1 MIVRI
6 PAQSLREVAE
16 RLDEEQMAGL
26 IDHTELKPHVLRKKI
41 RSLCDEADAHGFA
54 TVCINSWWVREAS
67 RYLKSKSSRV
77 GVASVV
83 GFPLGQMSTESKAFE
98 TSDAIANGATEVD
111 MVINVG
117 AIRDMAASS
126 GDEGRQMRGLV
137 RDDIGAV
144 VKKADGA
151 PVKVI
156 LETGYLTDEEIV
168 EACRISEEAGA
179 AFVKTSTGFGPMGAY
194 PAHLKLMRDSVGDR
208 LGVKAAGGVTNFLEA
223 IRSIYAAANS
233 PSLLR
238 PGRFRIGT
246 SSGINIV
253 NSLNWARYD
262 GSWFVEEVPC
272 KICPSNYVSKQPLEV
287 QTVYVKKCKT
297 CPDNAYRKF
306 KDF

>member
-1 MIVRI
+1 MII
-6 PAQSLREVAE
+6 PSQSLREVAE
-16 RLDEEQMAGL
+16 RLDEQQVAGL

-41 RSLCDEADAHGFA
+41 RSLCDEADTHGFA
-54 TVCINSWWVREAS
+54 TVCVNSWWVREAS
-67 RYLKSKSSRV
+67 QHLKSKSSRV
-77 GVASVV
+77 GIACVV

-98 TSDAIANGATEVD
+98 TSDAIGNGSTEID

-117 AIRDMAASS
+117 TVREMAGAS
-126 GDEGRQMRGLV
+126 GDESGRMRELV
-137 RDDIGAV
+137 RDDVGAV

-156 LETGYLTDEEIV
+156 LETGYLTDGEIV

-194 PAHLKLMRDSVGDR
+194 PAHLKLMRDTVGDR

-223 IRSIYAAANS
+223 IRCIYAAANS

-238 PGRFRIGT
+238 PDKFRLGT
-246 SSGINIV
+246 SNGINIV
-253 NSLNWARYD
+253 NSLSWAKYD
-262 GSWFVEEVPC
+262 DSWFVEEVPC
-272 KICPSNYVSKQPLEV
+272 KICPSNYVSTQPLEV

>member
-6 PAQSLREVAE
+6 PAQSLREIAE

-41 RSLCDEADAHGFA
+41 RSLCDEDDAHGFA
-54 TVCINSWWVREAS
+54 AVCINSWWVHEAS
-67 RYLKSKSSRV
+67 QYLKSKPSRV
-77 GVASVV
+77 GIASVV

-98 TSDAIANGATEVD
+98 AEDAITHGATEID

-117 AIRDMAASS
+117 SIREMAASS
-126 GDEGRQMRGLV
+126 GGAASGIRELV
-137 RDDIGAV
+137 RNDIASV

-194 PAHLKLMRDSVGDR
+194 PSHLKLMRETIGDR

-238 PGRFRIGT
+238 PERFRIGT
-246 SSGINIV
+246 SNGINIV
-253 NSLNWARYD
+253 NSLSWTRYD
-262 GSWFVEEVPC
+262 DSWFVEEVPC
-272 KICPSNYVSKQPLEV
+272 KICPSNYVAKQPLEV
-287 QTVYVKKCKT
+287 QTVYVNKCKA
-297 CPDNAYRKF
+297 CPHNSYRKF

>member
-6 PAQSLREVAE
+6 PAQSLREIAE
-16 RLDEEQMAGL
+16 RLDETQMAGL

-41 RSLCDEADAHGFA
+41 RSLCDEADVHGFA
-54 TVCINSWWVREAS
+54 AVCINSWWVREAS
-67 RYLKSKSSRV
+67 QYLKSKPSRV
-77 GVASVV
+77 GIASVV

-98 TSDAIANGATEVD
+98 AADAIANGATEID

-117 AIRDMAASS
+117 GVREMAASS
-126 GDEGRQMRGLV
+126 GEAAPTRSLV
-137 RDDIGAV
+137 RDDIAAV

-194 PAHLKLMRDSVGDR
+194 PSHLKLMRETINER
-208 LGVKAAGGVTNFLEA
+208 LGVKAAGGVTDFLEA

-238 PGRFRIGT
+238 PERFRIGT
-246 SSGINIV
+246 SNGINIV
-253 NSLNWARYD
+253 NSLSWTKYD
-262 GSWFVEEVPC
+262 DSWFVEEVPC
-272 KICPSNYVSKQPLEV
+272 KICPSNYVSRQPLEV
-287 QTVYVKKCKT
+287 QTVYVNKCRT

>member
-1 MIVRI
+1 
-6 PAQSLREVAE
+6 
-16 RLDEEQMAGL
+16 MAGL

-41 RSLCDEADAHGFA
+41 RSLCDEADAHRFA

-67 RYLKSKSSRV
+67 QYLKSKSSRV

-98 TSDAIANGATEVD
+98 ASDAIANGATEVD

-117 AIRDMAASS
+117 AIRDMTISS
-126 GDEGRQMRGLV
+126 GDEGRQMRALV
-137 RDDIGAV
+137 RDDIGAL
-144 VKKADGA
+144 VKNADGA

-168 EACRISEEAGA
+168 QAYRISEEAGA

-238 PGRFRIGT
+238 PDRFRIGT
-246 SSGINIV
+246 SNGINIV

-272 KICPSNYVSKQPLEV
+272 KICPSNYVTKQPLEV

>member
-67 RYLKSKSSRV
+67 QYLKSKSSRV
-77 GVASVV
+77 GIASVV

-117 AIRDMAASS
+117 AIRDMAAS
-126 GDEGRQMRGLV
+126 GDEGRQMRALV

-238 PGRFRIGT
+238 PDRFRIGT

>member
-1 MIVRI
+1 MRI

-67 RYLKSKSSRV
+67 QYLKSKSSRV

-117 AIRDMAASS
+117 AIRDMTVSS
-126 GDEGRQMRGLV
+126 GDEGRQMRALV

-144 VKKADGA
+144 VKNADGA

-168 EACRISEEAGA
+168 EACWISEEAGA

>member
-1 MIVRI
+1 VRI
-6 PAQSLREVAE
+6 PRQLLREVAE
-16 RLDEEQMAGL
+16 RLDERQVAGL
-26 IDHTELKPHVLRKKI
+26 IDHTELRPHVLKRKI
-41 RSLCDEADAHGFA
+41 RSLCDEADTHGFA
-54 TVCINSWWVREAS
+54 TVCVNSWWVPEAS

-83 GFPLGQMSTESKAFE
+83 GFPLGQMSTESKGFE
-98 TSDAIANGATEVD
+98 TSDAIRNGATEID

-117 AIRDMAASS
+117 AVREVTASS
-126 GDEGRQMRGLV
+126 GDESRGIRELV

-156 LETGYLTDEEIV
+156 LETGYLTDMEIV

-194 PAHLKLMRDSVGDR
+194 PAHLKLMRDAVGDR

-223 IRSIYAAANS
+223 IRCIYAAANS

-238 PGRFRIGT
+238 PDKFRIGT
-246 SSGINIV
+246 SNGINIV
-253 NSLNWARYD
+253 NSLSWARYD
-262 GSWFVEEVPC
+262 DSWFVEEVPC
-272 KICPSNYVSKQPLEV
+272 KICPSNNVSKQPLEV
-287 QTVYVKKCKT
+287 QTVYVKKCRT
-297 CPDNAYRKF
+297 CPDNAYRRF

>member
-1 MIVRI
+1 MRI
-6 PAQSLREVAE
+6 PRQSLREVAG

-41 RSLCDEADAHGFA
+41 RSLCDEADTHSFA
-54 TVCINSWWVREAS
+54 TVCINSCWVREAS
-67 RYLKSKSSRV
+67 QYLKSRSSQV
-77 GVASVV
+77 GIASVV

-98 TSDAIANGATEVD
+98 TSEAIAQGATEID

-117 AIRDMAASS
+117 TVRDMTASF
-126 GDEGRQMRGLV
+126 GDERRRMHDLV
-137 RDDIGAV
+137 QDDVEAV
-144 VKKADGA
+144 VKRADGA

-156 LETGYLTDEEIV
+156 LETGYLTDEEIS

-179 AFVKTSTGFGPMGAY
+179 AFVKTSTGFGPWGAY
-194 PAHLKLMRDSVGDR
+194 PVHLKLMRDTVGDR
-208 LGVKAAGGVTNFLEA
+208 LGVKAAGGVTNFVEA

-238 PGRFRIGT
+238 PDRFRIGT
-246 SSGINIV
+246 SNGINII
-253 NSLNWARYD
+253 NSLNWAKYD
-262 GSWFVEEVPC
+262 DSWFVEEVPC
-272 KICPSNYVSKQPLEV
+272 KICPSNYVSKQPLEI
-287 QTVYVKKCKT
+287 QAVYVKKCRT

>member
-1 MIVRI
+1 MRI

-41 RSLCDEADAHGFA
+41 RSLCDEADAHRFA

-67 RYLKSKSSRV
+67 QYLKSKSSRV

-98 TSDAIANGATEVD
+98 TSDAIGNGATEVD

-117 AIRDMAASS
+117 AIRDMTVSS
-126 GDEGRQMRGLV
+126 GDEGRQMRALV
-137 RDDIGAV
+137 RDDIGGV
-144 VKKADGA
+144 VKNADGA

-168 EACRISEEAGA
+168 QACGISEEAGA

-238 PGRFRIGT
+238 PDRFRIGT
-246 SSGINIV
+246 SNGINIV

-262 GSWFVEEVPC
+262 DSWFVEEVPC
-272 KICPSNYVSKQPLEV
+272 KICPSNYVTKQPLEV

-297 CPDNAYRKF
+297 CPDNVYRKF

>member
-1 MIVRI
+1 MIMRI
-6 PAQSLREVAE
+6 PGQSLREIAE
-16 RLDEEQMAGL
+16 HLDEQQISGL

-41 RSLCDEADAHGFA
+41 RSLCDEADTHGFA

-67 RYLKSKSSRV
+67 QHLKSRSSQA

-98 TSDAIANGATEVD
+98 TSDAIAAGATEID

-117 AIRDMAASS
+117 AIRDMTATS
-126 GDEGRQMRGLV
+126 GDESRRMRELV

-144 VKKADGA
+144 VKRADGA

-168 EACRISEEAGA
+168 EACRICEEAGA
-179 AFVKTSTGFGPMGAY
+179 SFVKTSTGFGPMGAY
-194 PAHLKLMRDSVGDR
+194 PAHLKLMRDTVGDR

-233 PSLLR
+233 PTLLR
-238 PGRFRIGT
+238 PDRFRIGT
-246 SSGINIV
+246 SNGINIV
-253 NSLNWARYD
+253 NSLNWAKYD
-262 GSWFVEEVPC
+262 DSWFVEEVPC
-272 KICPSNYVSKQPLEV
+272 RICPSNYVSKQPLEI
-287 QTVYVKKCKT
+287 QTVYVKKCKI
-297 CPDNAYRKF
+297 CPDNAHRKF

>member
-1 MIVRI
+1 
-6 PAQSLREVAE
+6 
-16 RLDEEQMAGL
+16 
-26 IDHTELKPHVLRKKI
+26 
-41 RSLCDEADAHGFA
+41 
-54 TVCINSWWVREAS
+54 
-67 RYLKSKSSRV
+67 
-77 GVASVV
+77 
-83 GFPLGQMSTESKAFE
+83 
-98 TSDAIANGATEVD
+98 
-111 MVINVG
+111 
-117 AIRDMAASS
+117 
-126 GDEGRQMRGLV
+126 MRALV

-168 EACRISEEAGA
+168 QACLISEEAGA

-238 PGRFRIGT
+238 PDRFRIGT

>member
-1 MIVRI
+1 MRI

-16 RLDEEQMAGL
+16 RLDEEKMAGL

-41 RSLCDEADAHGFA
+41 RSLCDEADAHRFA

-67 RYLKSKSSRV
+67 QYLKSKSSRV

-98 TSDAIANGATEVD
+98 ASDAIANGATEVD

-117 AIRDMAASS
+117 AIRDMTISS
-126 GDEGRQMRGLV
+126 GDEGRQMRALV

-144 VKKADGA
+144 VKNADGA
-151 PVKVI
+151 LVKVI

-168 EACRISEEAGA
+168 QAYRISEEAGA

-238 PGRFRIGT
+238 PDRFRIGT

-272 KICPSNYVSKQPLEV
+272 KICPSNYVTKQPLEV

>member
-1 MIVRI
+1 MRI

-41 RSLCDEADAHGFA
+41 RSLCDEADAHRFA

-67 RYLKSKSSRV
+67 QYLKSKSSRV

-98 TSDAIANGATEVD
+98 ASDAIANGATEVD

-117 AIRDMAASS
+117 AIRDMTVSS
-126 GDEGRQMRGLV
+126 GDEGRQMRALV

-168 EACRISEEAGA
+168 ESCRISEEAGA

-238 PGRFRIGT
+238 PDRFRIGT

>member
-1 MIVRI
+1 MRI
-6 PAQSLREVAE
+6 PGKSLREIAE
-16 RLDEEQMAGL
+16 HLDEEQMADL
-26 IDHTELKPHVLRKKI
+26 IDHTELKPHVLKKKI
-41 RSLCDEADAHGFA
+41 RSLCDEADTHRFA

-67 RYLKSKSSRV
+67 QYLKSKSSRV

-98 TSDAIANGATEVD
+98 TSDAIANGATEID

-117 AIRDMAASS
+117 SIRDMTASS
-126 GDEGRQMRGLV
+126 GDESRRMRDLIRNDV
-137 RDDIGAV
+137 GAV
-144 VKKADGA
+144 VRRAEGA

-156 LETGYLTDEEIV
+156 LETGYLADEEIV

-194 PAHLKLMRDSVGDR
+194 PAHLKLMRDTVGDR

-238 PGRFRIGT
+238 PHRFRIGT
-246 SSGINIV
+246 SNGINIV
-253 NSLNWARYD
+253 NSLSWAKYD
-262 GSWFVEEVPC
+262 DSWFVEEVPC

-287 QTVYVKKCKT
+287 QTYYVKKCKT
-297 CPDNAYRKF
+297 CPDNGYRKF

>member
-1 MIVRI
+1 MRI
-6 PAQSLREVAE
+6 PSQSLREVAE
-16 RLDEEQMAGL
+16 RLDEEQVAGL
-26 IDHTELKPHVLRKKI
+26 IDHTELKPHVLRRKI
-41 RSLCDEADAHGFA
+41 RSICDEADTHHFA
-54 TVCINSWWVREAS
+54 TVCINSWWVHEAS
-67 RYLKSKSSRV
+67 QYLKSKSSRV

-83 GFPLGQMSTESKAFE
+83 GFPLGQMSTDSKAFE
-98 TSDAIANGATEVD
+98 TSNAIAHGATEID
-111 MVINVG
+111 MVIAVG
-117 AIRDMAASS
+117 TVREMSGAS
-126 GDEGRQMRGLV
+126 GDESLRMRELV
-137 RDDIGAV
+137 RGDVGEV

-168 EACRISEEAGA
+168 QACRICEEAGA

-194 PAHLKLMRDSVGDR
+194 PAHLKLMRDTVGDR

-223 IRSIYAAANS
+223 IRCIYAAANS

-238 PGRFRIGT
+238 PDKFRLGT
-246 SSGINIV
+246 SNGINIV
-253 NSLNWARYD
+253 NSLSWAKYD

-272 KICPSNYVSKQPLEV
+272 KICPSNYVSKQPFEI

>member
-6 PAQSLREVAE
+6 PAELLREVAE
-16 RLDEEQMAGL
+16 RLDEEKMASL

-41 RSLCDEADAHGFA
+41 RSLCDEADAHSFA
-54 TVCINSWWVREAS
+54 TVCINSCWVHEAS
-67 RYLKSKSSRV
+67 QYLKSRSSRV

-83 GFPLGQMSTESKAFE
+83 GFPLGQMSTGSKAFE
-98 TSDAIANGATEVD
+98 TSDAIAKGATEID

-117 AIRDMAASS
+117 SIREMTVSS
-126 GDEGRQMRGLV
+126 VEESHNMRELI
-137 RDDIGAV
+137 RNDIGAV
-144 VKKADGA
+144 VKKAEGA

-168 EACRISEEAGA
+168 KACQISEDAGA

-194 PAHLKLMRDSVGDR
+194 PAHLKLMRDTISDR

-238 PGRFRIGT
+238 PDRFRIGT
-246 SSGINIV
+246 SNGINIV

-287 QTVYVKKCKT
+287 QAAYVKKCKT

-306 KDF
+306 RDF

>member
-1 MIVRI
+1 MRI
-6 PAQSLREVAE
+6 PSQSLREVAV
-16 RLDEEQMAGL
+16 RLDEEQVAGL
-26 IDHTELKPHVLRKKI
+26 IDHTELKPHVLKKKI
-41 RSLCDEADAHGFA
+41 RSLCDEADIHGFA
-54 TVCINSWWVREAS
+54 TVCLNSWWVREAS
-67 RYLKSKSSRV
+67 QYLKSKSSRV
-77 GVASVV
+77 GIASVV

-98 TSDAIANGATEVD
+98 TSDAIVNGATEID

-117 AIRDMAASS
+117 TLREMTTAS
-126 GDEGRQMRGLV
+126 GDESRRMRELV
-137 RDDIGAV
+137 RDDVGAV

-156 LETGYLTDEEIV
+156 LETGYLTDREIV
-168 EACRISEEAGA
+168 EACRVCEEAGA

-194 PAHLKLMRDSVGDR
+194 PAHLKLMRDTVDDR

-223 IRSIYAAANS
+223 IRCIYAAANS

-238 PGRFRIGT
+238 PDKFRLGT
-246 SSGINIV
+246 SNGINIV
-253 NSLNWARYD
+253 NSLSWAKYD
-262 GSWFVEEVPC
+262 DSWFVEEVPC

-287 QTVYVKKCKT
+287 QTVYVRKCRT

>member
-1 MIVRI
+1 VRI
-6 PAQSLREVAE
+6 PGKSLREIAE
-16 RLDEEQMAGL
+16 HLDEEQMAGL
-26 IDHTELKPHVLRKKI
+26 VDHTELKPHVLKKKI
-41 RSLCDEADAHGFA
+41 RSLCDEADTHRFA
-54 TVCINSWWVREAS
+54 TVCINSRWVREAS
-67 RYLKSKSSRV
+67 QYLKSKSSRV

-98 TSDAIANGATEVD
+98 TSDAIANGATEID

-117 AIRDMAASS
+117 SIRDMTASS
-126 GDEGRQMRGLV
+126 GDESRRMRDLV
-137 RDDIGAV
+137 RNDVGAV
-144 VKKADGA
+144 VRRAEGA

-156 LETGYLTDEEIV
+156 LETGYLADEEIV

-194 PAHLKLMRDSVGDR
+194 PAHLKLMRDTVGDR

-238 PGRFRIGT
+238 PHKFRIGT
-246 SSGINIV
+246 SNGINIV
-253 NSLNWARYD
+253 NSLSWAKYD
-262 GSWFVEEVPC
+262 DSWFVEEVPC
-272 KICPSNYVSKQPLEV
+272 KICPSNYVSKQPLEI
-287 QTVYVKKCKT
+287 QSYYVKKCKT
-297 CPDNAYRKF
+297 CPDNGYRKF

>member
-1 MIVRI
+1 MNVRI

-16 RLDEEQMAGL
+16 RLNEEQMASL

-41 RSLCDEADAHGFA
+41 RSLCDEADAHSFA

-67 RYLKSKSSRV
+67 QYLKSKSSRV

-98 TSDAIANGATEVD
+98 TSDAIANGATEID

-117 AIRDMAASS
+117 AVRDMTVSS
-126 GDEGRQMRGLV
+126 GEENHKMRGLV
-137 RDDIGAV
+137 SDDIGAV

-194 PAHLKLMRDSVGDR
+194 PVHLKLMRDTVSDR

-223 IRSIYAAANS
+223 IRSIYAAANA

-238 PGRFRIGT
+238 SDKFRIGT
-246 SSGINIV
+246 SNGINIV

-272 KICPSNYVSKQPLEV
+272 KICPSNYVSKQPFEV
-287 QTVYVKKCKT
+287 QSAYVKKCRT

-306 KDF
+306 RDF

>member
-1 MIVRI
+1 MRI
-6 PAQSLREVAE
+6 PARSLREVAE

-41 RSLCDEADAHGFA
+41 RSLCDEADAHRFA

-67 RYLKSKSSRV
+67 QYLKSKSSRV

-98 TSDAIANGATEVD
+98 TSNAIANGATEVD

-117 AIRDMAASS
+117 AIRDMTVSS
-126 GDEGRQMRGLV
+126 GDEGRQMRALV

-144 VKKADGA
+144 VKNADGA

-233 PSLLR
+233 SSLLR
-238 PGRFRIGT
+238 PDRFRIGT

-272 KICPSNYVSKQPLEV
+272 KICPSNYVTKQPLEV